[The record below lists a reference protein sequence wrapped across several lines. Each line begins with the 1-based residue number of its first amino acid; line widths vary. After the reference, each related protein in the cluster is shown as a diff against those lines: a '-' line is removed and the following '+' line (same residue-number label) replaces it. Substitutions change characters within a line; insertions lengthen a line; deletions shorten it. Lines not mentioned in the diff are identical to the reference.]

1 MLTQQYI
8 IDEDQFRK
16 LSLFDRQASWPD
28 TTTVVEKTDDQK
40 VRNADSPLFDRQA
53 SWPDTVTVV
62 EKTDTQK
69 VRNADSAVHC

>member
-1 MLTQQYI
+1 M
-8 IDEDQFRK
+8 
-16 LSLFDRQASWPD
+16 
-28 TTTVVEKTDDQK
+28 EKTDDQK
-40 VRNADSPLFDRQA
+40 VRNADSAQFDRQA